1 MKLKYIVTID
11 LDKFEFENGNEALK
25 FAELAMISFK
35 PGTYH
40 DKVDVY
46 MNLRS
51 EFGED
56 SDTMEDLDNESD

>member
-11 LDKFEFENGNEALK
+11 LDKFEFENGAEALK
-25 FAELAMISFK
+25 FAELAAANFK

-46 MNLRS
+46 MNLKVES
-51 EFGED
+51 EED
-56 SDTMEDLDNESD
+56 PVTEEDPDE